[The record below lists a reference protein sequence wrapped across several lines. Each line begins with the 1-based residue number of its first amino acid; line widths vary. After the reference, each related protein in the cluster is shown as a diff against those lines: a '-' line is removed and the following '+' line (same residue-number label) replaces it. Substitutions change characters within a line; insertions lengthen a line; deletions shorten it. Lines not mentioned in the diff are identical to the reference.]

1 MGEMI
6 GNIAHQ
12 WRQPLN
18 ALALLLG
25 NIQMTH
31 QYNELT
37 DEYLEKTVENGNRLI
52 QNMSKTI
59 NDFRNFF
66 LPDKEMVSFSARDQ
80 INHAVSLVEAG
91 LASQNITIHLE
102 ADQDIMLTG
111 FPNEYSQVLLNLLTN
126 SRDAI
131 KGSDVLAGSITVRL
145 YELDGHG
152 CTSIRDNGGG
162 IPDDVIDKIFE
173 PYFSTKEM
181 GTGIG
186 LYMSKMIIE
195 RSMSGTIEAHNIEG
209 GAEFVVVT
217 PLERRLP

>member
-1 MGEMI
+1 
-6 GNIAHQ
+6 
-12 WRQPLN
+12 
-18 ALALLLG
+18 
-25 NIQMTH
+25 
-31 QYNELT
+31 
-37 DEYLEKTVENGNRLI
+37 
-52 QNMSKTI
+52 
-59 NDFRNFF
+59 
-66 LPDKEMVSFSARDQ
+66 
-80 INHAVSLVEAG
+80 
-91 LASQNITIHLE
+91 
-102 ADQDIMLTG
+102 
-111 FPNEYSQVLLNLLTN
+111 
-126 SRDAI
+126 
-131 KGSDVLAGSITVRL
+131 VRL